1 LLRSYDL
8 ARGSTSHLP
17 QHGFGKIGFGKIG
30 NELKMDQNTKI
41 KEMQADEARVPAAQL
56 AEFVAR
62 AFVAAGLPQDDAYAV
77 AGLMVEADLR
87 GSDTHGVIRLP
98 LYVRRL
104 RAGGINTK
112 PNIRLVSDRASV
124 ALIDGDNGL
133 GHLVM
138 RRATALAIEKAKAT
152 GIGWVGA
159 RMSNHAG
166 PAALYVTMPLAHDMV
181 GLYFA
186 VGSNNHL
193 PPWGGSESLLGT
205 NPMAVAVP
213 ALEEPPIVLDMAP
226 TVAAYGKVRLKAQ
239 RGEAMPVGWMIDR
252 QGKPLTD
259 PKRADEGHLL
269 PIGDYK
275 GYGLSLIIALLAGAL
290 NRAAVGR
297 EVIDFVKETGKAT
310 NTGQAIMALSIEAFM
325 PPSEFKKSVDAFVR
339 DIRHSQRLPGVDRI
353 WLPGEQSH
361 AKRLDRSVRGV
372 PMPKALRESLD
383 GVARELKIAPLP

>member
-1 LLRSYDL
+1 M
-8 ARGSTSHLP
+8 P
-17 QHGFGKIGFGKIG
+17 
-30 NELKMDQNTKI
+30 E
-41 KEMQADEARVPAAQL
+41 DEGRVGPEQL
-56 AEFVAR
+56 ADFVSR
-62 AFVAAGLPQDDAYAV
+62 AFIAAGLPADDAQTL

-98 LYVRRL
+98 LYVRRI
-104 RAGGINTK
+104 RAGGINAR
-112 PNIRLVSDRASV
+112 PNIRLVSDRPSA
-124 ALIDGDNGL
+124 ALLDGDNAM

-138 RRATALAIEKAKAT
+138 RRATEIAMEKAKAT

-166 PAALYVTMPLAHDMV
+166 PAALYVTMPLRHDMI

-239 RGEAMPVGWMIDR
+239 RGEQMPIGWMIDR
-252 QGKPLTD
+252 EGKPLTD

-275 GYGLSLIIALLAGAL
+275 GYGLSLIIGLLAGAL
-290 NRAAVGR
+290 NRAALGR
-297 EVIDFVKETGKAT
+297 DVIDFVKETGKAT
-310 NTGQAIMALSIEAFM
+310 NTGQAIAAIAVETFM
-325 PPSEFKKSVDAFVR
+325 PPADFKRAVDQVIR
-339 DIRHSQRLPGVDRI
+339 DIRGSRRLPGVERI

-361 AKRLDRSVRGV
+361 AKMVERKANGV
-372 PMPKALRESLD
+372 PMPKALRDSLD
-383 GVARELKIAPLP
+383 QVARDLGIAPLR

>member
-1 LLRSYDL
+1 MPEE
-8 ARGSTSHLP
+8 A
-17 QHGFGKIGFGKIG
+17 
-30 NELKMDQNTKI
+30 
-41 KEMQADEARVPAAQL
+41 ARVTAAQL
-56 AEFVAR
+56 AAFIDR
-62 AFVAAGLPQDDAYAV
+62 AFVAAGLPQTDAEQL

-104 RAGGINTK
+104 RAGGVNAR
-112 PNIRLVSDRASV
+112 PDIRVVSNRPSA
-124 ALIDGDNGL
+124 ALIDGDNGM

-138 RRATALAIEKAKAT
+138 RRAAHVAIEKAKTT
-152 GIGWVGA
+152 GVGWVGA

-166 PAALYVTMPLAHDMV
+166 PAALYVTMPLHHDMI

-193 PPWGGSESLLGT
+193 PAWGSSESLLGT

-252 QGKPLTD
+252 EGKPLTD

-275 GYGLSLIIALLAGAL
+275 GYGLSLIIGLLAGAL
-290 NRAAVGR
+290 NRAAIGR
-297 EVIDFVKETGKAT
+297 QVIDFVKETGSVT
-310 NTGQAIMALSIEAFM
+310 NTGQAIAAIAIETFM
-325 PPSEFKKSVDAFVR
+325 PPAEFKRAVDGLIR
-339 DIRHSQRLPGVDRI
+339 DIRNSRRLPGVERI

-361 AKRLDRSVRGV
+361 AKLLDRRTHGV

-383 GVARELKIAPLP
+383 AVAADLAIAPLG

>member
-1 LLRSYDL
+1 
-8 ARGSTSHLP
+8 
-17 QHGFGKIGFGKIG
+17 
-30 NELKMDQNTKI
+30 MDQSTKT
-41 KEMQADEARVPAAQL
+41 KETAGEQARIPAGELAAFVGRV
-56 AEFVAR
+56 
-62 AFVAAGLPQDDAYAV
+62 FVAAGLPDADAQTV
-77 AGLMVEADLR
+77 AELMVEADLR

-104 RAGGINTK
+104 RAGGINRMPK
-112 PNIRLVSDRASV
+112 IRLVSDRASI
-124 ALIDGDNGL
+124 ALIDGDNGM

-138 RRATALAIEKAKAT
+138 RRAAELAIEKAKAT

-166 PAALYVTMPLAHDMV
+166 PAALYVTMPLRHDMV
-181 GLYFA
+181 GVYFA

-205 NPMAVAVP
+205 NPMAVAIP
-213 ALEEPPIVLDMAP
+213 ALEEPAIVLDMAP

-252 QGKPLTD
+252 EGKPLTD
-259 PKRADEGHLL
+259 PKRADEGYLL

-290 NRAAVGR
+290 NRAALGR
-297 EVIDFVKETGKAT
+297 EVIDFVKETGKPT

-325 PPSEFKKSVDAFVR
+325 PPVDFKKTVDGFIR
-339 DIRHSQRLPGVDRI
+339 DIRHSRRLPGIERI

-361 AKRLDRSVRGV
+361 TKRLDRRGDGI

-383 GVARELKIAPLP
+383 TLARELKIAALP

>member
-1 LLRSYDL
+1 MTSMTTTDTRIAADRL
-8 ARGSTSHLP
+8 AA
-17 QHGFGKIGFGKIG
+17 FI
-30 NELKMDQNTKI
+30 
-41 KEMQADEARVPAAQL
+41 V
-56 AEFVAR
+56 R
-62 AFVAAGLPQDDAYAV
+62 ALVAAGLSATDAETV

-104 RAGGINTK
+104 RAGGINAK
-112 PNIRLVSDRASV
+112 PNIRLISDRASV
-124 ALIDGDNGL
+124 ALIDGDNGM

-138 RRATALAIEKAKAT
+138 RRAAALAIEKAKTT

-166 PAALYVTMPLAHDMV
+166 PAALYVTMPLEHDMI

-213 ALEEPPIVLDMAP
+213 ALEGPPIVLDMAP

-239 RGEAMPVGWMIDR
+239 RGEPMPVGWMIDR
-252 QGKPLTD
+252 DGKPLTD

-310 NTGQAIMALSIEAFM
+310 NTGQAIMALSIGAFM
-325 PPSEFKKSVDAFVR
+325 PSIEFKKAVDAFIR
-339 DIRHSQRLPGVDRI
+339 DIRQSQRLPGVDRI

-361 AKRLDRSVRGV
+361 AKQLDRRARGV

-383 GVARELKIAPLP
+383 AVARELNVAPLP

>member
-1 LLRSYDL
+1 
-8 ARGSTSHLP
+8 
-17 QHGFGKIGFGKIG
+17 
-30 NELKMDQNTKI
+30 M
-41 KEMQADEARVPAAQL
+41 ARVFAA
-56 AEFVAR
+56 V
-62 AFVAAGLPQDDAYAV
+62 GLPATDAATL
-77 AGLMVEADLR
+77 AKLMVEADLR

-98 LYVRRL
+98 LYVRRI
-104 RAGGINTK
+104 RAGGINTR
-112 PNIRLVSDRASV
+112 PNIRVVSDRPSA
-124 ALIDGDNGL
+124 ALLDGDNGM

-138 RRATALAIEKAKAT
+138 CRAAELAIAKAKTT

-166 PAALYVTMPLAHDMV
+166 PAALYVTMPLQHDMI

-205 NPMAVAVP
+205 NPLAVAVP
-213 ALEEPPIVLDMAP
+213 AETEPPVVLDMAP

-239 RGEAMPVGWMIDR
+239 RGEQMPVGWMIDR
-252 QGKPLTD
+252 DGKPLTD

-290 NRAAVGR
+290 NGAAVGR
-297 EVIDFVKETGKAT
+297 DVIDFVKETGKAS
-310 NTGQAIMALSIEAFM
+310 NTGQAIAALAIETFM
-325 PPSEFKKSVDAFVR
+325 SVGEFKRAVDRLIR
-339 DIRHSQRLPGVDRI
+339 DIRGSRRLPGVERI
-353 WLPGEQSH
+353 FIPGEQSH
-361 AKRLDRSVRGV
+361 AKLIDRRSNGV

-383 GVARELKIAPLP
+383 ALARDLAVAPL

>member
-1 LLRSYDL
+1 
-8 ARGSTSHLP
+8 
-17 QHGFGKIGFGKIG
+17 
-30 NELKMDQNTKI
+30 MDQNATI
-41 KEMQADEARVPAAQL
+41 KEMAAPEGRVSPAQL
-56 AEFVAR
+56 VDFVAR
-62 AFVAAGLPQDDAYAV
+62 AFVAAGLLQPDAQTV
-77 AGLMVEADLR
+77 AGLMVQADLR

-104 RAGGINTK
+104 RAGGINVK
-112 PNIRLVSDRASV
+112 PNICVLNDRASA
-124 ALIDGDNGL
+124 ALIDGDNGM

-138 RRATALAIEKAKAT
+138 RRATELAIEKAKVT
-152 GIGWVGA
+152 GVGWVGV

-252 QGKPLTD
+252 EGKPLTD
-259 PKRADEGHLL
+259 AKRADEGHLL

-310 NTGQAIMALSIEAFM
+310 NTGQAIMAVSIEAFV
-325 PPSEFKKSVDAFVR
+325 PPAEFKKTVDGFVR
-339 DIRHSQRLPGVDRI
+339 DIRQSKRLPGVERI

-361 AKRLDRSVRGV
+361 AKQLDRDAHGI
-372 PMPKALRESLD
+372 PTPKALRESLD
-383 GVARELKIAPLP
+383 AVACELKIAPLN